1 MTTIC
6 YNHQCENDM
15 TTKRDSR
22 GRRRDYAK
30 EYERDH
36 KPSDDRKDRSSRNAA
51 RKKVSDWYVARGKKL
66 SSDKDVD
73 HKDSNPQNNG
83 SGNLRTM
90 AKGDNRARSNRQR
103 AKIA

>member
-1 MTTIC
+1 MTV
-6 YNHQCENDM
+6 
-15 TTKRDSR
+15 KRDSR
-22 GRRRDYAK
+22 GRLRDYHK

-51 RKKVSDWYVARGKKL
+51 RKKVSNWYKSHGKKL

-73 HKDSNPQNNG
+73 HKDSNPRNNG

-103 AKIA
+103 AKKA

>member
-1 MTTIC
+1 
-6 YNHQCENDM
+6 M

-30 EYERDH
+30 EYERVH

-51 RKKVSDWYVARGKKL
+51 RKKVSNWYKAHGKKL

-73 HKDSNPQNNG
+73 HKDSNPRNNG

-103 AKIA
+103 AKKS